1 MNLFKGLVDHMKSF
15 IFALLDR
22 VVHHL
27 LHSLLGHF
35 ALIVLPVLL
44 LLSSTCFGPDRVA
57 QGQSVDIVSS
67 KLSALIIEE
76 KLSLSGQ
83 NVSDKKLSK

>member
-27 LHSLLGHF
+27 LHGHLGHF
-35 ALIVLPVLL
+35 ALFVLLVIL
-44 LLSSTCFGPDRVA
+44 LLSSSCFGPDRVA
-57 QGQSVDIVSS
+57 QGQGVDIV
-67 KLSALIIEE
+67 
-76 KLSLSGQ
+76 
-83 NVSDKKLSK
+83 N